1 MAARIARWWCLATVA
16 AAREWAV
23 SDRFTGPVEHKPG
36 DVSLGFRIP
45 RNNSET
51 LPNVEP
57 EIDLWVDD
65 HAAFME
71 SVGRNAEL
79 CCRLDG
85 MDISKHGGTA
95 YEKQVVS

>member
-1 MAARIARWWCLATVA
+1 MRLAWLLAACT

-57 EIDLWVDD
+57 EIDC
-65 HAAFME
+65 
-71 SVGRNAEL
+71 G
-79 CCRLDG
+79 
-85 MDISKHGGTA
+85 
-95 YEKQVVS
+95 

>member
-1 MAARIARWWCLATVA
+1 MRFNRGAAIAWLATCT
-16 AAREWAV
+16 AAREWQV

-57 EIDLWVDD
+57 EIDLWV
-65 HAAFME
+65 
-71 SVGRNAEL
+71 AEARPL
-79 CCRLDG
+79 APPAG
-85 MDISKHGGTA
+85 H
-95 YEKQVVS
+95 E

>member
-1 MAARIARWWCLATVA
+1 MAARIALWWCLTTVT

-51 LPNVEP
+51 LPTVEP

-65 HAAFME
+65 HAAFLGVP
-71 SVGRNAEL
+71 S
-79 CCRLDG
+79 CCGVFTSSIRLVS
-85 MDISKHGGTA
+85 IS
-95 YEKQVVS
+95 Q